1 VAEEVEEVEEE
12 VEEVEEVVEEVAEV
26 AEKED
31 KQTPQPH
38 PASDSA
44 ETPQKYLQK
53 TEKRRTASSPNS
65 NDTT

>member
-1 VAEEVEEVEEE
+1 MEVVEV
-12 VEEVEEVVEEVAEV
+12 VVEEVAEV
-26 AEKED
+26 VEEAEEVAEEED

-53 TEKRRTASSPNS
+53 TEKRRTAFSPNS